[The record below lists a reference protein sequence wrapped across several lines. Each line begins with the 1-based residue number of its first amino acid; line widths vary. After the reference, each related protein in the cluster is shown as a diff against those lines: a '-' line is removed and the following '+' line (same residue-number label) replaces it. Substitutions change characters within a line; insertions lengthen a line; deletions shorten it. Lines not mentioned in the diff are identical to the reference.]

1 MFLGLR
7 VGIGVALV
15 VLLLWQFDLLASVR
29 LSMSN
34 AFYVPREAS
43 GSVVLVA
50 MDDASLQAY
59 GRMPAEWDRAL
70 HAQLVRFLADS
81 GARVVTFDVLFAEP
95 TDADQAL
102 HDAIDYARFESEA
115 RTRVVMPVVGAQ
127 PDTVKT
133 PYALGYRHFLT
144 PTESLN
150 EVVAGLGHVNTC
162 SDADGVVRRV
172 PTRITDDQQTWF
184 ALSISTYLSYLR
196 IPMDAASTVARYA
209 DGTLF
214 LPGDRRVPVDKL
226 GCMLVNYVSSP
237 NSTQFPVYSYLDV
250 IEGRVAPDAFAGKIV
265 FVGLMHHTGLND
277 LYFVPTGLRNAR
289 MPGVEIHA
297 NALETLLQN
306 IPLRAQGRTS
316 QGVMIVVLALFASC
330 VYAYS
335 VRRWYSALLVPLGL
349 VGVWL
354 VGTFIY
360 FNFEHQ
366 IINLFHSLL
375 SLLLPAPVIL
385 IFHGVEEARQ
395 RQQAEWLL
403 HSLVN
408 VARQRLDVD
417 RMVPSFTS
425 DLCRMLHC
433 ERAEFWAWNAEE
445 GRLERSYVHGDG
457 LEALYP
463 TPEHTLMLQS
473 LRGDQVI
480 ARDGEVAVPFRW
492 YEKPYGVL
500 YIWGKGRLSPTKVAL
515 LELFA
520 RQTAL
525 LLANATLFKQTQH
538 QAREIAHR
546 EARYRLLAENITDK
560 IWTATLDG
568 KFTYVSAAS
577 KRIFGYTP
585 EEMLELDSRALIVPS
600 SYPRARQA
608 LQILREHI
616 RRHQPDEL
624 PPSVTVEIE
633 AYRKDGSTIWVETTM
648 TVVFDESGQ
657 PAELLGVTRDIS
669 VRRRMEEA
677 LRQSRERFELA
688 TRAARVCVWDWNAST
703 GAFHM
708 DDSVFG
714 PYSQSDPQ
722 GRAGN
727 VPPEDVAQL
736 VAALESH
743 LAGYTPELTLE
754 YRMILPDGR
763 SRWFMIRG
771 RAIYGEDGRL
781 ARLLGTIMDVTQR
794 RRVED
799 ELRASERKFRGLVE
813 QSYDGIVLID
823 ENGRI
828 IEWNHGQERI
838 TGIPREETLGQFIW
852 DVQYAA
858 LPAKRQDEME
868 RDKLREMWMEV
879 FRTGHAPWLGR
890 LIEGRVQ
897 HRDGTIRIHQQMT
910 FPVQTEQGYVV
921 GTITRD
927 VTPQKQT
934 EEALQRAHDRLTTL
948 RRVDDE
954 LTRSLDIQYVL
965 SIALDAA
972 VRLSLADTGLIA
984 LAEDEGVHVIRTI
997 GGYANMA
1004 GRHIMRTR
1012 GIIGRAMRERKPL
1025 LVLDVE
1031 SDPDYEAANP
1041 ETRAQM
1047 VLPLMVRDRFIGVL
1061 SLETHDPTRFT
1072 PEVFEFLQLLSVRI
1086 SVAVQNAQLY
1096 EQAQALA
1103 AQEER
1108 QRLARDLHDAVSQ
1121 TLFSAKLL
1129 AEMLLRKLETNHM
1142 PAVELRE
1149 DLQQIHML
1157 TKSAQAEMRTLLLE
1171 LRPSALFGTPLSD
1184 LLKHLTEAFSS
1195 RVGTPIALSITEQR
1209 TLPPDVRV
1217 VFYRIA
1223 QEALNNIV
1231 KHAEAT
1237 EIAVTLHSSETQV
1250 KLSIKDNGRGFD
1262 IRRIP
1267 KDHLG
1272 VRIMHERAQSIGA
1285 QIHLTS
1291 VPGQGTEIVV
1301 TWAVEEAEREA

>member
-1 MFLGLR
+1 
-7 VGIGVALV
+7 
-15 VLLLWQFDLLASVR
+15 
-29 LSMSN
+29 MSN

-43 GSVVLVA
+43 GSVVLIA

-59 GRMPAEWDRAL
+59 GRMPAEWDRTL
-70 HAQLVRFLADS
+70 HARLVRFLAEA

-95 TDADQAL
+95 TEADAAL
-102 HDAIDYARFESEA
+102 QEALEYARYETEA

-127 PDTVKT
+127 PDNVQT
-133 PYALGYRHFLT
+133 PYAMGYRHFLT
-144 PTESLN
+144 PTASLSH
-150 EVVAGLGHVNTC
+150 AASALGHVNTC

-184 ALSISTYLSYLR
+184 ALSIATYLSYLR
-196 IPMDAASTVARYA
+196 IPADAIPLVAHYEK
-209 DGTLF
+209 GELV
-214 LPGDRRVPVDKL
+214 LPGGRRVAVDDQ
-226 GCMLVNYVSSP
+226 GCMLINYVSGA
-237 NSTQFPVYSYLDV
+237 NAQRFTLYSYRDV
-250 IEGRVAPDAFAGKIV
+250 VEGQVPPAAFEDKIV
-265 FVGLMHHTGLND
+265 LVGLMHHTGLND

-306 IPLRAQGRTS
+306 IALRAQSEAS
-316 QGVMIVVLALFASC
+316 QAIMIVVLSLVASC
-330 VYAYS
+330 VYSYS

-349 VGVWL
+349 SGVWL
-354 VGTFIY
+354 VGAFVY
-360 FNFEHQ
+360 FSVEYQ
-366 IINLFHSLL
+366 LINLFHSLL
-375 SLLLPAPVIL
+375 ALLLPAPVMFVL
-385 IFHGVEEARQ
+385 HGVEETRQ

-403 HSLVN
+403 HSLLN
-408 VARQRLDVD
+408 VARQRLDVE
-417 RMVPSFTS
+417 RMVPSFTR
-425 DLCRMLHC
+425 DLCQMLHC
-433 ERAEFWAWNAEE
+433 ERAEFWAWDAEAE
-445 GRLERSYVHGDG
+445 RLERTYVQGESPAPEPSAHARA
-457 LEALYP
+457 LMQEALE
-463 TPEHTLMLQS
+463 TD
-473 LRGDQVI
+473 RVI
-480 ARDGEVAVPFRW
+480 TVEGEVVVPFSW
-492 YEKPYGVL
+492 YGRPYGVL
-500 YIWGKGRLSPTKVAL
+500 YAWSKSRLLPAKVAL

-520 RQTAL
+520 RQTGL
-525 LLANATLFKQTQH
+525 LLANAALFEQTQR
-538 QAREIAHR
+538 QAKEIAQR
-546 EARYRLLAENITDK
+546 EARYRLLAENITDE
-560 IWTATLDG
+560 IWTATPDG
-568 KFTYVSAAS
+568 RFTYASSAV

-585 EEMLELDSRALIVPS
+585 EEMLHELRMDSQNLVAPS
-600 SYPRARQA
+600 SYRRAQKAIHA
-608 LQILREHI
+608 LLERAQTHA
-616 RRHQPDEL
+616 DGDL
-624 PPSVTVEIE
+624 PPSVTVELE
-633 AYRKDGSTIWVETTM
+633 AYRKDGSTVWVETTM
-648 TVVFDESGQ
+648 TVVFDEQGT
-657 PAELLGVTRDIS
+657 PTEILGVTRDIS
-669 VRRRMEEA
+669 ERRQMAEA
-677 LRQSRERFELA
+677 LRQSRERFDLA
-688 TRAARVCVWDWNAST
+688 TRAARVCVWDWDAQS

-714 PYSQSDPQ
+714 PYSQRDPR
-722 GRAGN
+722 GRAAD
-727 VPPEDVAQL
+727 VPRQDVEQL
-736 VAALESH
+736 VAALASYLE
-743 LAGYTPELTLE
+743 GETPEFSGE
-754 YRMILPDGR
+754 YRMTLPDGR

-771 RAIYGEDGRL
+771 RAIYTRDGHL

-799 ELRASERKFRGLVE
+799 ELRASERKFRGLIE

-823 ENGRI
+823 EAGRI
-828 IEWNHGQERI
+828 IEWNYGQERI
-838 TGIPREETLGQFIW
+838 TGIPREDALGQFIW
-852 DVQYAA
+852 DVQYSA
-858 LPAKRQDEME
+858 LLPE
-868 RDKLREMWMEV
+868 RREKMRREKLREMWMEV

-890 LIEGRVQ
+890 LVEGRVL
-897 HRDGTIRIHQQMT
+897 HRDGSIRTHQQMA

-965 SIALDAA
+965 TIALDAA

-984 LAEDEGVHVIRTI
+984 LAEDEGVQVIRTI
-997 GGYANMA
+997 GGYANLA
-1004 GRHIMRTR
+1004 GRYIMRTR
-1012 GIIGRAMRERKPL
+1012 GIIGRAIRERKPI

-1031 SDPDYEAANP
+1031 NDPDYEAANP

-1047 VLPLMVRDRFIGVL
+1047 VLPLSVRDRFIGVL
-1061 SLETHDPTRFT
+1061 SLETREPTRFS

-1086 SVAVQNAQLY
+1086 SVAIQNAQLY

-1142 PAVELRE
+1142 PAAALRE
-1149 DLQQIHML
+1149 DLEQIHML

-1195 RVGTPIALSITEQR
+1195 RVGVPIALSVTEQR

-1237 EIAVTLHSSETQV
+1237 EIAVTLHNSETQV

-1285 QIHLTS
+1285 QLHLTS
-1291 VPGQGTEIVV
+1291 APGQGTEIVV
-1301 TWAVEEAEREA
+1301 TWAAGEAERERQGGE